1 MKLLFTQG
9 QYELRSV
16 LGFLDADIE
25 VDEMKSELYQAA
37 TDLIDLVGQE
47 AYDYAL
53 GLYAK
58 QDRSD
63 DEEFMLFHF
72 RYPVALD
79 AYRHYAPSGDIS
91 HTNNGRKMRNDEHEK
106 AAFEWMLNKNDE
118 NLEKKFYKSLDK
130 LLELLDN
137 KNPSLSLAPAEVK
150 WKATDAFKKTHR
162 LFVRSTK
169 DFDQSFPIDSR
180 LLLIKLQPG
189 LHQCERRQILPRI
202 GQEKFDLLK
211 NILNGTDADSELDQD
226 LLDLIQEAC
235 VFSAL
240 AWGLRRLRVSLLP
253 EGVLQRY
260 SGDRSN
266 TKSSLPPAKM
276 EAELAAQS
284 FEADA
289 EKVLKQIES
298 YTSPPPTA
306 EELKDQDV
314 FPQDFNP
321 CEDDNFLTT

>member
-9 QYELRSV
+9 QFELREV

-25 VDEMKSELYQAA
+25 VDEMKSELYQAT
-37 TDLIDLVGQE
+37 TDLVKLIGQE

-53 GLYAK
+53 SLYAK
-58 QDRSD
+58 ETPTE
-63 DEEFMLFHF
+63 DEAFMLFHF

-79 AYRHYAPSGDIS
+79 AYRNYAPSGDIS
-91 HTNNGRKMRNDEHEK
+91 HTNNGRKMRADEHEK
-106 AAFEWMLNKNDE
+106 AAFEWMINKNDE

-130 LLELLDN
+130 LLELLDSN
-137 KNPSLSLAPAEVK
+137 NPILSSAPTEIK
-150 WKATDAFKKTHR
+150 WKTTTAFKASHK
-162 LFVRSTK
+162 LFVRNTS

-202 GQEKFDLLK
+202 GQEKFDIMK
-211 NILNGTDADSELDQD
+211 NLLNGTDTVSVQDED
-226 LLDLIQEAC
+226 LLDLIREAC

-266 TKSSLPPAKM
+266 TKSSLPPIKM
-276 EAELAAQS
+276 EAELAAQT

-298 YTSPPPTA
+298 YTAPPLTT
-306 EELKDQDV
+306 EELEDKNV
-314 FPQDFNP
+314 FPDDLDV
-321 CEDDNFLTT
+321 CEDDKFLT